1 MERVRSPGRAAAAP
15 GKRNERTEVRI
26 VQREGGAREARCR
39 EKASRGVGLCGTPG
53 CQVTCCSCGK
63 RSRTVA
69 ARTGTCTEWHTEH
82 AVSGGP
88 LCWCS
93 KAPPLAKY
101 NSAMQPSSASP
112 RRQFQLSSFNPSLSM
127 ATRLVYQLRR
137 SRKQIGCKIKGR
149 ARVVHTIV
157 PSLTIRHSCASA
169 WDTRASRGAICSLR
183 RQMLRRRP

>member
-1 MERVRSPGRAAAAP
+1 VERVRSPWRAAAAP
-15 GKRNERTEVRI
+15 GKRNEGTEVRI
-26 VQREGGAREARCR
+26 VQREGGAREGRCR
-39 EKASRGVGLCGTPG
+39 EKASRGVGLCGMHG

-63 RSRTVA
+63 SSRTAA

-112 RRQFQLSSFNPSLSM
+112 RRQFQLSSFNPSLSID
-127 ATRLVYQLRR
+127 TRLVYQLRR
-137 SRKQIGCKIKGR
+137 VASHLGCNFLPAAQAIP
-149 ARVVHTIV
+149 RV
-157 PSLTIRHSCASA
+157 
-169 WDTRASRGAICSLR
+169 
-183 RQMLRRRP
+183 RRRRCVLCCLRFTQDRLPMQDASPRDLSPRVRF